1 MQKRKKV
8 KRKCTEKIRLQ
19 NFLLQ
24 KYTRGK
30 SFAGEREKGN
40 VIQQKCKKCESH
52 TYAHIQASS
61 QRRIF
66 SFVDCSRS
74 RKCCCQSGQG
84 GNLLNCFRDGTRH
97 LHCDVPKQERP
108 DTIAGCYG
116 STKHLWCVVDTC
128 VEF

>member
-1 MQKRKKV
+1 MNEILKRKQRLQKRKKV

-52 TYAHIQASS
+52 THTYTHNI
-61 QRRIF
+61 
-66 SFVDCSRS
+66 
-74 RKCCCQSGQG
+74 
-84 GNLLNCFRDGTRH
+84 
-97 LHCDVPKQERP
+97 
-108 DTIAGCYG
+108 
-116 STKHLWCVVDTC
+116 
-128 VEF
+128 